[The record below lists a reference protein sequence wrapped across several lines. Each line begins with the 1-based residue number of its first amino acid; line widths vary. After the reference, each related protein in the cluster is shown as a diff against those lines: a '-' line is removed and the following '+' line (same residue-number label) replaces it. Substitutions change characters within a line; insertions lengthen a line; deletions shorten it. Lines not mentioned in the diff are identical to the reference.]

1 MSLNSQAPIDTG
13 RLLRHDS
20 TRLARQWARLQRVSP
35 ERFDQDLQ
43 RWQSAL
49 DASYARFD
57 QRLATPYRIDYDPEL
72 PIFNHRKEIL
82 DILANRQTMIVC
94 GETGSGKSTQLPK
107 LCLQAGLFRHGWI
120 GHTQPRRLA
129 ARSIANRLAEELDTQ
144 LGQVVGYK
152 IRFQDR
158 TQESKILDK
167 AFCWAQKT
175 RPRTPPLV

>member
-72 PIFNHRKEIL
+72 PIFNHREEIL
-82 DILANRQTMIVC
+82 
-94 GETGSGKSTQLPK
+94 
-107 LCLQAGLFRHGWI
+107 
-120 GHTQPRRLA
+120 
-129 ARSIANRLAEELDTQ
+129 
-144 LGQVVGYK
+144 
-152 IRFQDR
+152 
-158 TQESKILDK
+158 
-167 AFCWAQKT
+167 
-175 RPRTPPLV
+175 